1 MGKKSAKRS
10 SKRATSKRSTSKT
23 RKTAKKQA
31 SVKKTEPVKC
41 IIGFTAAAERWDVS
55 DKTIQNWIKKG
66 LPVSGTQRKRVFDVS
81 ECDAWVASYRDEK
94 ADRDSQKLNEELKKE
109 KLLQEKLKRKDLERK
124 DLIADEKL
132 ISREE
137 YELFAAECVIEARDQ
152 MLTLPKEMRRHL
164 CKKCQS
170 KVKEMQT
177 MIEQALQRLSEIE
190 EGPKK

>member
-1 MGKKSAKRS
+1 M
-10 SKRATSKRSTSKT
+10 
-23 RKTAKKQA
+23 
-31 SVKKTEPVKC
+31 EPVKC
-41 IIGFTAAAERWDVS
+41 IIGFTVAAERWDVS
-55 DKTIQNWIKKG
+55 DKAIRNWIKKG
-66 LPVSGTQRKRVFDVS
+66 LPVSGSQRRRVFDVS
-81 ECDAWVASYRDEK
+81 ECDAWVASYRDEM
-94 ADRDSQKLNEELKKE
+94 
-109 KLLQEKLKRKDLERK
+109 
-124 DLIADEKL
+124 L

-177 MIEQALQRLSEIE
+177 MIEQTLQRLSEIE